1 MYERDT
7 CATLSVRVC
16 VCTCYSLSLDL
27 PVSVSTAE
35 IVIAPDSSEVDA
47 GNTAIFTCVGL
58 SDPPPNITWTFNGD
72 VLSND
77 STISVYTQLVNQGG
91 TVFVLSM
98 LELCGATEK
107 SSGLYA
113 CVATDG
119 EGRSTSA
126 DFSLFV
132 MQPGKD
138 MYVCT

>member
-1 MYERDT
+1 M
-7 CATLSVRVC
+7 C

-58 SDPPPNITWTFNGD
+58 SDPPPNIAWTFNGD

-98 LELCGATEK
+98 LELCGATEE
-107 SSGLYA
+107 SSGSYA

-132 MQPGKD
+132 MQTGKECRV
-138 MYVCT
+138 YVCT